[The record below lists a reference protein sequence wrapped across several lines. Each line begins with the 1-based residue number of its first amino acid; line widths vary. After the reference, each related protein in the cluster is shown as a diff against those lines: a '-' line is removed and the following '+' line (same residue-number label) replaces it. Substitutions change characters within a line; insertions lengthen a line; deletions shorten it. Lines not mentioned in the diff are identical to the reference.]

1 MRRPAVRT
9 VGDGDQGRR
18 PIGPPSRRRPGSLRA
33 RLLVAS
39 WIPVLVVACG
49 AGWIIKDRVS
59 AYEQVRA
66 AEHMVSIAPG
76 LVAFDVA
83 LERESRAA
91 VGLPGPT
98 AERAHEATDIAL
110 DTLLDEM
117 RPLTGTL
124 PENVAQH
131 ADELIARSGPERLD
145 LRERA
150 ARGDAGAV
158 ELATA
163 YARMRHEVATLPA
176 LLARG
181 LTDRALAHELD
192 ALSAVNVL
200 AVDASTWDLLA
211 RAGTASGEPDLL
223 ADAAFRTAA
232 ERSARAAEQA
242 VQDVSDPPAIP
253 ALVPARD
260 GGPAGYGAY
269 AASLREAQDH
279 LAERSAEAARAAT
292 RASLVTGAAAGLVAL
307 VTVTGL
313 AVAAP
318 VLARS
323 VIRPLEELAART
335 EESVAALPTRL
346 RWIEEGRTVVRVDP
360 QRSPATGD
368 DEISRVSRRIDE
380 LVSTTVDMATAQAR
394 HRASLKEALS
404 TVAQRESSLVRRQLV
419 LLDEFERFEEDPEA
433 LSRLFRLDHLAT
445 QLRRSCD
452 SLLVIA
458 GARTTRRTAPPMSLV
473 DVLRSAASQVEQYA
487 RVDIVA
493 ACDPFVRG
501 PMTGD
506 LIHLFAEVLDNATTY
521 SQPSTRVEVRVA
533 TDGAC
538 VIVRV
543 RDHGIGFD
551 GAALEKARARIARPD
566 DALIDLGRL
575 GLLVVGRLGERTGAR
590 TTIERPG
597 VGEGTVV
604 TTLLPPEVLDH
615 ADAGTP
621 SSRDVAGPWH
631 QFDESAARPG
641 VVTLYGQRTVVP
653 LGGDQDQ
660 DRTAVRRTDPTD
672 GSTP

>member
-1 MRRPAVRT
+1 MKRPAVRT
-9 VGDGDQGRR
+9 VGDGNQGHR
-18 PIGPPSRRRPGSLRA
+18 PVDPPSRRRSGSLRA
-33 RLLVAS
+33 RLLVAL

-49 AGWIIKDRVS
+49 AGWIIKDRAS
-59 AYEQVRA
+59 EHEQVRA
-66 AEHMVSIAPG
+66 AEHMVSIAPR

-83 LERESRAA
+83 LERESRAV

-98 AERAHEATDIAL
+98 AERAQQATDTAL
-110 DTLLDEM
+110 AALLNEM

-131 ADELIARSGPERLD
+131 ADELIARGGPERLD

-150 ARGDAGAV
+150 ALGNASTA
-158 ELATA
+158 ELAAA
-163 YARMRHEVATLPA
+163 YARMRHEVAMLPA
-176 LLARG
+176 LLAQN
-181 LTDRALAHELD
+181 LTDRALARELD

-200 AVDASTWDLLA
+200 AVDVSTWDLLA
-211 RAGTASGEPDLL
+211 GAGTASGEPDLL

-242 VQDVSDPPAIP
+242 AQDVSDPPAIP
-253 ALVPARD
+253 ALVPSGD

-292 RASLVTGAAAGLVAL
+292 RASLTTGLAVGLVAL
-307 VTVTGL
+307 VTVIGL

-318 VLARS
+318 ALARS
-323 VIRPLEELAART
+323 VIRPLEELADRT

-346 RWIEEGRTVVRVDP
+346 RWIEEGRTVVGADP
-360 QRSPATGD
+360 QESPARGD

-380 LVSTTVDMATAQAR
+380 LVSTTVEMATAQAR
-394 HRASLKEALS
+394 LRASLKEALS
-404 TVAQRESSLVRRQLV
+404 TVARRESGLVQRQLV

-458 GARTTRRTAPPMSLV
+458 GARTTRRTAPPMGLV

-493 ACDPFVRG
+493 ACEPFVRG
-501 PMTGD
+501 QMTGD

-533 TDGAC
+533 MDGDC
-538 VIVRV
+538 VVVRV
-543 RDHGIGFD
+543 RDHGIGID
-551 GAALEKARARIARPD
+551 GAALEKARARLARPD
-566 DALIDLGRL
+566 DAMLDLGRL

-597 VGEGTVV
+597 AGEGTVV

-615 ADAGTP
+615 AHAGAP
-621 SSRDVAGPWH
+621 SLRDVAGPWH

-641 VVTLYGQRTVVP
+641 VVTLYGQRTVGH
-653 LGGDQDQ
+653 LGDDQDQ
-660 DRTAVRRTDPTD
+660 DRTAVRWTDQTD
-672 GSTP
+672 GGTP

>member
-9 VGDGDQGRR
+9 VGDGSQGRS
-18 PIGPPSRRRPGSLRA
+18 PVHPPSRRRRGSLRA
-33 RLLVAS
+33 RLLVAL

-49 AGWIIKDRVS
+49 AGWIIKDRAS
-59 AYEQVRA
+59 GHEQSRA
-66 AEHMVSIAPG
+66 AEHMVSIAPR

-83 LERESRAA
+83 LERESRA
-91 VGLPGPT
+91 VLELPGPT
-98 AERAHEATDIAL
+98 AERAQHETDTAL
-110 DTLLDEM
+110 AALLNDM
-117 RPLTGTL
+117 RPLADTL
-124 PENVAQH
+124 PEDVAQH
-131 ADELIARSGPERLD
+131 AEGLIARNGPERLD

-150 ARGDAGAV
+150 AHGDAGAA

-181 LTDRALAHELD
+181 LTDRALARELD

-211 RAGTASGEPDLL
+211 RAGAASGAPDLL
-223 ADAAFRTAA
+223 ADAASRTAA
-232 ERSARAAEQA
+232 LRSARAAEQA
-242 VQDVSDPPAIP
+242 VQDVSEPPAIP
-253 ALVPARD
+253 ALVPSED

-269 AASLREAQDH
+269 AAGLREAQDH
-279 LAERSAEAARAAT
+279 LADRSAEAARAAT
-292 RASLVTGAAAGLVAL
+292 RASLTTVVAAGLIAL

-318 VLARS
+318 TLARS

-335 EESVAALPTRL
+335 EESVAALPMRL
-346 RWIEEGRTVVRVDP
+346 RWIEEGRTVVDAG
-360 QRSPATGD
+360 QQTSPATGD
-368 DEISRVSRRIDE
+368 DEVGRVSRRIDE
-380 LVSTTVDMATAQAR
+380 LVTTTVEMATAQAR
-394 HRASLKEALS
+394 RRASLKEALC
-404 TVAQRESSLVRRQLV
+404 TVAQRESSLVQRQLA
-419 LLDEFERFEEDPEA
+419 LLDEFERYEEDPVV

-458 GARTTRRTAPPMSLV
+458 GARTTRRSAPPMGLV

-493 ACDPFVRG
+493 SCEPFVQGR
-501 PMTGD
+501 MAGD

-538 VIVRV
+538 VVVRV

-551 GAALEKARARIARPD
+551 GAALEKARARIAGPD
-566 DALIDLGRL
+566 DAMIDLGKL

-590 TTIERPG
+590 TTIERPS

-604 TTLLPPEVLDH
+604 TTLLPPEVLDQAH
-615 ADAGTP
+615 AGTL
-621 SSRDVAGPWH
+621 SLRDVAGPWH

-641 VVTLYGQRTVVP
+641 VVTLYGQRAVVP
-653 LGGDQDQ
+653 LGDDQDQ
-660 DRTAVRRTDPTD
+660 NRTAVRRTDLTD
-672 GSTP
+672 GSTS